1 MKFHGVAPAPRRCG
15 VQARET
21 TVTTMGTQRATPST
35 MRTLAVV
42 LLLQGCFAA
51 STGGGN
57 SRPGVM
63 PMLSEL
69 PGDAEKR
76 DAILDQ
82 SGQTAGPEHR
92 KGQTVK
98 ERKAETFAATAAA
111 ILGSAFSKTQNVTL
125 GGATTF
131 GGGDA
136 KPSRSQQDDK
146 AAPNAPIES
155 DGKKLVPWIKL
166 DEPDRSG
173 D

>member
-1 MKFHGVAPAPRRCG
+1 M
-15 VQARET
+15 
-21 TVTTMGTQRATPST
+21 RA
-35 MRTLAVV
+35 LAVV
-42 LLLQGCFAA
+42 LLLQGCFAG
-51 STGGGN
+51 STGGSGN
-57 SRPGVM
+57 ARPGVM

-136 KPSRSQQDDK
+136 KAPKPQQDDN